1 MANEFN
7 AQGSVTI
14 KRLRNGD
21 TLYIMLEAKP
31 ALFQAVDTAQQSNN
45 VTPDWTVAANQPTI
59 TPKCY
64 ASRTGITPKLSNHKW
79 IYNGLEL
86 QFGSVGADNWR
97 ICSND
102 SRFRMYSKTG
112 DAADGELKIVGN
124 LASNDN
130 PANDTIT
137 YNATASV
144 DGVEYQIQRSI
155 DVIIHEAG
163 ASSYN
168 GWITADN
175 LNLTAEQDSTKL
187 TPHLLHGLAEV
198 ESYYIEWTK
207 YGNADVLKNL
217 AVTKSNVADAAL
229 TVTRDDVDDTAI
241 FIARFFE
248 NSTAYNGGK
257 GTPLCMASIR
267 IDDIA
272 DEYEIR
278 FSTSGEYVSE
288 LKNVEVTAILYNA
301 TTQKKFELPST
312 AVWETK
318 VLHPETLAELK
329 TSVSN
334 TITVTTAETDTDD
347 GKGGVVR
354 HDVIVVSEVSW

>member
-31 ALFQAVDTAQQSNN
+31 GLFQAVNKQLENNN

-64 ASRTGITPKLSNHKW
+64 ASRSGITPILSNHKW
-79 IYNGLEL
+79 TYNGLEL
-86 QFGSVGADNWR
+86 QFGSVGSDNW
-97 ICSND
+97 CQCTND
-102 SRFRMYSKTG
+102 SRFKMYVKKSTPQST
-112 DAADGELKIVGN
+112 DPADGALKIVGN
-124 LASNDN
+124 LASNTN

-137 YNATASV
+137 YNATVSV

-168 GWITADN
+168 GWITADDV
-175 LNLTAEQDSTKL
+175 NLTAEKEETVL
-187 TPHLLHGLAEV
+187 TANLLHGLETV
-198 ESYYIEWTK
+198 SDYYIEWSK
-207 YGNADVLKNL
+207 YGDSEF
-217 AVTKSNVADAAL
+217 TKAGASKDCKSIHIN
-229 TVTRDDVDDTAI
+229 RSHVDDTAI

-248 NSTAYNGGK
+248 NSSAYNGGK

-272 DEYEIR
+272 DDYEII
-278 FSTSGEYVSE
+278 FNTDGDAVGEGKPVT
-288 LKNVEVTAILYNA
+288 VTAWLRNA
-301 TTQKKFELPST
+301 TTGKKVEPDG
-312 AVWETK
+312 AVWGTQI
-318 VLHPETLAELK
+318 LHPETLAVIAE
-329 TSVSN
+329 SASN
-334 TITVTTAETDTDD
+334 SIKVTTAHTDTD
-347 GKGGVVR
+347 GTQ
-354 HDVIVVSEVSW
+354 HDVVVVSEVEW

>member
-21 TLYIMLEAKP
+21 TLYIMLDAKP
-31 ALFQAVDTAQQSNN
+31 ALFQAVDTSQQSNN
-45 VTPDWTVAANQPTI
+45 VTPDWTVASNQPTI

-64 ASRTGITPKLSNHKW
+64 ASRTGITPKLSNHTW

-86 QFGSVGADNWR
+86 QFGSPGSDNWR

-102 SRFRMYSKTG
+102 SRFRMYSKAG
-112 DAADGELKIVGN
+112 DAADGSLKITGN

-155 DVIIHEAG
+155 DVIIHTAG

-168 GWITADN
+168 AWITADD
-175 LNLTAEQDSTKL
+175 LNLTSEKDTVTL
-187 TPHLLHGLAEV
+187 TPHLLHSLTEV
-198 ESYYIEWTK
+198 SNYFIEWSK
-207 YGNADVLKNL
+207 YGNTSV
-217 AVTKSNVADAAL
+217 KSTDTANESSVPTF
-229 TVTRDDVDDTAI
+229 TVTRDMVDDTAI
-241 FIARFFE
+241 FIAKFYE
-248 NSTAYNGGK
+248 NSTAYNSGK

-278 FSTSGEYVSE
+278 FTTSGEYVSE
-288 LKNVEVTAILYNA
+288 GKSVKVTATLYNA
-301 TTQKKFELPST
+301 TNQTKVDLPST
-312 AVWETK
+312 AVWKTK
-318 VLHPETLAELK
+318 VLHPETLDELK
-329 TSVSN
+329 TSESNSIDVS
-334 TITVTTAETDTDD
+334 TDETDTTDSN
-347 GKGGVVR
+347 GVVTR
-354 HDVIVVSEVSW
+354 HDVIVVSEVKW

>member
-31 ALFQAVDTAQQSNN
+31 GLFQAVDKQLEEKN

-64 ASRTGITPKLSNHKW
+64 ASRSEITPILSNHKW
-79 IYNGLEL
+79 TYNGLEL
-86 QFGSVGADNWR
+86 QFGSVGSDNW
-97 ICSND
+97 CSCTND
-102 SRFRMYSKTG
+102 SRFKMYVKKANPQST
-112 DAADGELKIVGN
+112 DPADGALKIVGN
-124 LASNDN
+124 LASNTN

-137 YNATASV
+137 YNATATV

-168 GWITADN
+168 GWITADDI
-175 LNLTAEQDSTKL
+175 NLTAEKEETIL
-187 TPHLLHGLAEV
+187 TTNLIHGITDVKNYYV
-198 ESYYIEWTK
+198 EWSK
-207 YGNADVLKNL
+207 YGSGAIKTE
-217 AVTKSNVADAAL
+217 AVTAYNATMK
-229 TVTRDDVDDTAI
+229 VTRDMVDDTAI
-241 FIARFFE
+241 FIAKFYE
-248 NSTAYNGGK
+248 SSTAYDSGE

-272 DEYEIR
+272 DDYEII
-278 FSTSGEYVSE
+278 FNTSGDAVGEGKDV
-288 LKNVEVTAILYNA
+288 VVTAWLRNA
-301 TTQKKFELPST
+301 TTQKKVEPDGAT
-312 AVWETK
+312 WTTQI
-318 VLHPETLAELK
+318 LHPETLDVIAE
-329 TSVSN
+329 SASN
-334 TITVTTAETDTDD
+334 SITVTTDHTDTD
-347 GKGGVVR
+347 GTQ
-354 HDVIVVSEVSW
+354 HDVVVVSEVKW

>member
-86 QFGSVGADNWR
+86 QFGSVGADNWC

-112 DAADGELKIVGN
+112 DAADGALKIVGN

-175 LNLTAEQDSTKL
+175 LNLTADQDSTVL
-187 TPHLLHGLAEV
+187 TAYLLHGLSEV
-198 ESYYIEWTK
+198 KSYYIEWTK
-207 YGNADVLKNL
+207 YGKADVLRGF
-217 AVTKSNVADAAL
+217 AVNETTAPKL
-229 TVTRDDVDDTAI
+229 TVTRSMVDDTAI
-241 FIARFFE
+241 FIAKFYE
-248 NSTAYNGGK
+248 NSSTYNGGE

-278 FSTSGEYVSE
+278 FTTSGEYVSE
-288 LKNVEVTAILYNA
+288 LKDVEVTATLYNA
-301 TTQKKFELPST
+301 TTQTKFEIPSS

-347 GKGGVVR
+347 GKGGVTR
-354 HDVIVVSEVSW
+354 HDVIVVSEVKW